1 LYNIVEKTVLQVII
15 NNYIWIWFIIKLVS
29 KNSY

>member
-1 LYNIVEKTVLQVII
+1 LYNIVEKTILQAII
-15 NNYIWIWFIIKLVS
+15 NNYIWICFIKLVS